1 MIVCPQCQFQNPD
14 PNNFCQQCGTSLVQ
28 ASSSSRPVGSADTID
43 QADYPVEV
51 YWWGIVTQ
59 TIADAGQQNAFG
71 STGSAFGAD
80 PASTP
85 EQLAEEQS
93 AKDQVES
100 TVNPEASRKS
110 NPEAGDYLDAEQRYQ
125 WVEPPLAEKHE
136 LQGRVQDHCPLQLS
150 PLVALTA
157 ELPEYAQSIDVTN
170 PNAITAHLQKI
181 ANELA
186 AGSKLSLPHLPET
199 VYIYLGL
206 NLQFPYVVP
215 QLHDA
220 WQDLD
225 RSNQVLLVSDRSQL
239 KPLAQSWQDRSLPPA
254 QLLRWLDEMT
264 DLWGALEPWGCCA
277 SLLEERNLWVDQ
289 GQFLCLQYLHQSPIA
304 AQPKD
309 LGALWQSLFATSDPT
324 HQQAFAILL
333 AGLET
338 EQIEGIDRLQALL
351 SEVAIQLSGVEP
363 GIDQLQNLSLE
374 DELDISLMS
383 SPELASSISTDVP
396 TVILPNQL
404 VGLEAFGYT
413 DKGQDRDHNEDYFLI
428 HHRLE
433 QQVTPLG
440 KQVQAEG
447 IYILCDGMGGHAQ
460 GEVASSLAAHTLYEY
475 FKTHWLGQGSD
486 PEPLMAEAIFAANK
500 TLFTSNEGNARSG
513 SGRMGT
519 TLVLVLVQNTQ
530 VWIAHVGDS
539 RLYRIT
545 HHRELEQITVD
556 HEVGQR
562 DISRGVE
569 PEVAYA
575 RPDAYQLTQALG
587 PRDQQF
593 IRPEIQSFEVDEDS
607 ILLLCSDGLTDN
619 DLLEKHSTS
628 HLQPLLNP
636 ATNLEQGGKQL
647 IDLANQHNGHDNIT
661 IVAIRLGVRSQLSLF
676 A

>member
-1 MIVCPQCQFQNPD
+1 M
-14 PNNFCQQCGTSLVQ
+14 VQ
-28 ASSSSRPVGSADTID
+28 ASSSSRSVDSAETLD
-43 QADYPVEV
+43 QANYPTEI

-59 TIADAGQQNAFG
+59 AIG
-71 STGSAFGAD
+71 
-80 PASTP
+80 P
-85 EQLAEEQS
+85 EQDTLAAAPETDVPAILGE
-93 AKDQVES
+93 DQAES
-100 TVNPEASRKS
+100 SGSSVDADVNQTSS
-110 NPEAGDYLDAEQRYQ
+110 AGDYLDIQQRYQ
-125 WVEPPLAEKHE
+125 WVEPPLAQAEE
-136 LQGRVQDHCPLQLS
+136 RQGRVQDHCPLQLS
-150 PLVALTA
+150 PLAALTV

-170 PNAITAHLQKI
+170 PRAITAHLQKI
-181 ANELA
+181 ASELA
-186 AGSKLSLPHLPET
+186 AASKLSLSYLPET
-199 VYIYLGL
+199 AYIYLGL

-220 WQDLD
+220 WQDQEGLK
-225 RSNQVLLVSDRSQL
+225 QVLLVSDRSQL
-239 KPLAQSWQDRSLPPA
+239 QSLAQCWQESSLPPS

-277 SLLEERNLWVDQ
+277 SLLEERNLRVDQ
-289 GQFLCLQYLHQSPIA
+289 GQFLCLQCLHHSSIA

-309 LGALWQSLFATSDPT
+309 LATLWQSLFAASDSK

-333 AGLET
+333 DGLASEH
-338 EQIEGIDRLQALL
+338 IDGIDQLQALL
-351 SEVAIQLSGVEP
+351 SEVATQLSGVELE
-363 GIDQLQNLSLE
+363 IDQLQNLILE
-374 DELDISLMS
+374 DNIDVSMMT
-383 SPELASSISTDVP
+383 SPELVSSGSTDVP

-404 VGLEAFGYT
+404 VGLEVFGYT

-440 KQVQAEG
+440 KQVEAEG

-486 PEPLMAEAIFAANK
+486 PEPLIAEAIFAANK

-519 TLVLVLVQNTQ
+519 TLVLVLLQNTQ
-530 VWIAHVGDS
+530 IWIAHVGDS

-619 DLLEKHSTS
+619 DLLEKHYAS
-628 HLQPLLNP
+628 HLQPLLDP
-636 ATNLEQGGKQL
+636 STNLEQGGKQL
-647 IDLANQHNGHDNIT
+647 INLANQHNGHDNIT
-661 IVAIRLGVRSQLSLF
+661 IVAIRLAVRSQLSLF
-676 A
+676 S